1 MEVKFEHHE
10 IDVCTE
16 CEPDSK
22 LESNSS
28 LFKRAEC
35 PIHGVCWHV
44 PMIVEAADGKRKLRF
59 PMSERTSQTKSA

>member
-1 MEVKFEHHE
+1 MDVKNEQRE

-22 LESNSS
+22 LESNTS

-35 PIHGVCWHV
+35 PIHGEAWHV
-44 PMIVEAADGKRKLRF
+44 PMVVEAADGKRKPRY
-59 PMSERTSQTKSA
+59 PMSESASQAKSA